1 MQQRESK
8 QHEAG
13 GQPGATSKLWEI
25 DNLPNRIT
33 LFRIC
38 LVPIV
43 VAALSL
49 QLVQSYYLFP
59 YHHTLGYIAAWI
71 FIVASITD
79 FADGYIARKR
89 NLVTIFGSF
98 LDPVADKFLVIS
110 SLILLQALDR
120 IPAIIVVIL
129 VLRELYIT
137 SLRLLATDHGLSV
150 PVGVMG
156 KWKTAVQMI
165 SIPMLMAYDHPFNI
179 PLPEMG
185 IALIYLASILALYSA
200 LEYSLGLLKKIR
212 QHRRQMRADSDHNM
226 INNSEIKKEGEEMGH
241 PSPSEPD
248 DHSTNN
254 L

>member
-1 MQQRESK
+1 MQNIEQNESSDLNP
-8 QHEAG
+8 AS
-13 GQPGATSKLWEI
+13 SKLWEI

-43 VAALSL
+43 IASLSL
-49 QLVQSYYLFP
+49 QLIQSYYLFP
-59 YHHTLGYIAAWI
+59 YHFTLGYVAATI
-71 FIVASITD
+71 FIIASITD
-79 FADGYIARKR
+79 FIDGYIARKR
-89 NLVTIFGSF
+89 NIVTIFGSF
-98 LDPVADKFLVIS
+98 LDPIADKLLVVS

-150 PVGVMG
+150 PVGSMG

-165 SIPMLMAYDHPFNI
+165 AIPMLMAYDKPFNI
-179 PLPEMG
+179 PLPTIG
-185 IALIYLASILALYSA
+185 ISLIYLASIIALYSA
-200 LEYSLGLLKKIR
+200 LEYSLGLLKKLR
-212 QHRRQMRADSDHNM
+212 LHA
-226 INNSEIKKEGEEMGH
+226 IKRKLELKAGGTEKSGVKKEEGEEMGPPP
-241 PSPSEPD
+241 PSKPD
-248 DHSTNN
+248 DNSTNN